1 MLFDNLSSIYY
12 KSLIYLTFHKFRE
25 KILKIKLNEMYLNI
39 DNFLDKNYETII
51 QGMILMKINYSSK
64 GHKYYFYNIDSDSNT
79 LQIRQKEGDPYPSV
93 SYNLFKDVTKITY
106 GIRSKN
112 LIKKLKNKNECDD
125 ETRKYLRMPWK
136 FISFVLQKKS
146 IDLFLENDQ
155 VDNWFYGLKSFT
167 KNDVEYKISS
177 TNKFLLNKVKYRI
190 VMKLKSSMNNGEIVG
205 EKSVNLVK
213 KIIKEKAVH
222 NITFT
227 KLILLY
233 NKLVK
238 NK

>member
-1 MLFDNLSSIYY
+1 MFY
-12 KSLIYLTFHKFRE
+12 K
-25 KILKIKLNEMYLNI
+25 
-39 DNFLDKNYETII
+39 
-51 QGMILMKINYSSK
+51 
-64 GHKYYFYNIDSDSNT
+64 
-79 LQIRQKEGDPYPSV
+79 
-93 SYNLFKDVTKITY
+93 
-106 GIRSKN
+106 
-112 LIKKLKNKNECDD
+112 
-125 ETRKYLRMPWK
+125 
-136 FISFVLQKKS
+136 KKS

-167 KNDVEYKISS
+167 KNGLEYKISS

-190 VMKLKSSMNNGEIVG
+190 IMKLKSSMNNGEIVG

-238 NK
+238 HK